1 MITKETAAR
10 IWKCYQD
17 IEVGQKLTEDM
28 KGAMEHGDDPNP
40 RDPFG
45 RQRCLQLG
53 IPCGDT
59 GHRMFDV
66 QPRLAISVIQAHIA
80 NQVAALAEANEQARL
95 ELEA

>member
-17 IEVGQKLTEDM
+17 MEVGQKLLEDM
-28 KGAMEHGDDPNP
+28 TGAMEHGEDPNP
-40 RDPFG
+40 RDLFG

-53 IPCGDT
+53 IPSGDS

-80 NQVAALAEANEQARL
+80 NQQAALSEANEQARI
-95 ELEA
+95 ELGA